1 MDYTSPVLSAQ
12 VSLFGNLIDNYI
24 FAHRIPGLETD
35 GLPTYQFVQGDARL
49 WGGEVSIDIHPVE
62 PLHLEN
68 SFSYVSAVQSH
79 QQSDRKYLPFTPAP
93 RWTSELSYDL
103 IRDGRVLNNT
113 YVKLGMECHL
123 KQSHYYAADDTE
135 TATPSYTLL
144 SLSMGTDIRWH
155 NHTACTISVIG
166 DNLTNR
172 AYQNHL
178 SRLKYAGDNAVTGRR
193 GIYNMG
199 RSVTVKVSVPF

>member
-1 MDYTSPVLSAQ
+1 MTHSRSQ
-12 VSLFGNLIDNYI
+12 
-24 FAHRIPGLETD
+24 
-35 GLPTYQFVQGDARL
+35 
-49 WGGEVSIDIHPVE
+49 
-62 PLHLEN
+62 
-68 SFSYVSAVQSH
+68 
-79 QQSDRKYLPFTPAP
+79 
-93 RWTSELSYDL
+93 
-103 IRDGRVLNNT
+103 
-113 YVKLGMECHL
+113 
-123 KQSHYYAADDTE
+123 DTE